1 MLRQFVSNLEHPPL
15 QDHSD
20 IPNKRLTGI
29 IHNGGHGSCLGDRNH
44 RVRPFV
50 PNGAGSMGAA

>member
-1 MLRQFVSNLEHPPL
+1 MLPSLL
-15 QDHSD
+15 A
-20 IPNKRLTGI
+20 GI

>member
-1 MLRQFVSNLEHPPL
+1 MPFNMDSAALA
-15 QDHSD
+15 
-20 IPNKRLTGI
+20 GI